1 MEMSQQG
8 IRRGGSK
15 MERSQHMEMRLQ
27 DGEESAYGNEAARC
41 GGYGMVEFESKV
53 EEPSSKTYH

>member
-1 MEMSQQG
+1 MEMSQHTEVRQ
-8 IRRGGSK
+8 
-15 MERSQHMEMRLQ
+15 Q
-27 DGEESAYGNEAARC
+27 DGEEAAYAEEAARC